1 MSTAEFAE
9 KVLGLKLFPAQKIF
23 LNHMDQCGKIY
34 MTEKCF
40 RTPLGEVMLYA
51 MAKSFMTE
59 GNDD

>member
-23 LNHMDQCGKIY
+23 LNLMDQCGKIY
-34 MTEKCF
+34 MAEKCF
-40 RTPLGEVMLYA
+40 RTSPGEVMLYA